1 MNPHAAWTLYGQR
14 REELAAR
21 MQARQA
27 PYVPV
32 RPASPAAAASRG
44 GT

>member
-1 MNPHAAWTLYGQR
+1 MNPHAAWTLGGQR

-21 MQARQA
+21 MQALQA
-27 PYVPV
+27 PCVPV
-32 RPASPAAAASRG
+32 RPAAAASRG